1 MKVGANAKKNKM
13 KKEKEKIDKL
23 IKETLSQEEAKF
35 YDELD
40 EQNLFAKVGEVY
52 RGKMGW
58 LAIVMNIVHLVIF
71 GVFIYLVIQF
81 LNAEDTFMLIKWA
94 SSGFICLVVMVML
107 KLYMWMQMDKNDLL
121 RELKRLELQMTTLSQ
136 RTDK

>member
-1 MKVGANAKKNKM
+1 M
-13 KKEKEKIDKL
+13 
-23 IKETLSQEEAKF
+23 SQEEAKF